1 MSRRH
6 ILTIPILIFF
16 LCMLSF
22 PQTVFAGASYGLLL
36 WFRHVLP
43 TLLPYMVLIN
53 VLIRTPALHWICRI
67 TSPFLCPLFG
77 TSYYGTFAVLT
88 GFLCG
93 YPMGAKT
100 ASDLLDAQ
108 KISRSEASYLLSFCN
123 NTSPAFILSYVVIQN
138 LKNDSIS
145 IPFLLI
151 LTLVPLM
158 MSFVFRLFYRPTD
171 HIRSFSHLIQ
181 FSSSTTSQAIK
192 SDIPGSFLDSL
203 SGHFFDPSQDSPR
216 KMTENLSG
224 NFFDRCIMNAFESIT
239 KVGGYMMMFSVLIQ
253 LLASA
258 LPDNTFSLLLYS
270 SLEIST
276 GIRLLASS
284 ALYTSQKII
293 LCAALTSFGGW
304 CCIAQTYSMIS
315 GNHLPILP
323 YIAEK
328 LVTALVTS
336 LLISAYIYAI

>member
-6 ILTIPILIFF
+6 FLTIPILIFF

-53 VLIRTPALHWICRI
+53 ILIRTPALHWICHI
-67 TSPFLCPLFG
+67 TSPFLCPLLG

-123 NTSPAFILSYVVIQN
+123 NTSPAFILSYVVAQN
-138 LKNDSIS
+138 MKERNLC
-145 IPFLLI
+145 IPFFLI
-151 LTLVPLM
+151 LTFTPLM
-158 MSFVFRLFYRPTD
+158 LSFIFRLFYRLPESSC
-171 HIRSFSHLIQ
+171 SFPQ
-181 FSSSTTSQAIK
+181 VT
-192 SDIPGSFLDSL
+192 PGSFSN
-203 SGHFFDPSQDSPR
+203 PSESISD
-216 KMTENLSG
+216 
-224 NFFDRCIMNAFESIT
+224 NFLDRCILNAFESVT

-253 LLASA
+253 LLASV
-258 LPDNTFSLLLYS
+258 LPNTIFSLLLYS

-276 GIRLLASS
+276 GIRLLFSS
-284 ALYTSQKII
+284 ALYTTEKII
-293 LCAALTSFGGW
+293 LCAFLTSFGGW

-315 GNHLPILP
+315 SSQLPILP
-323 YIAEK
+323 YITAK

>member
-53 VLIRTPALHWICRI
+53 ILIRTPALHWICRI
-67 TSPFLCPLFG
+67 TSPLLCPLLG

-138 LKNDSIS
+138 LKKDSIS

-151 LTLVPLM
+151 LTLTPLM
-158 MSFVFRLFYRPTD
+158 MSFVFRLFYRAKD
-171 HIRSFSHLIQ
+171 HIHPFSHMMQ
-181 FSSSTTSQAIK
+181 VSSSTASQ
-192 SDIPGSFLDSL
+192 S
-203 SGHFFDPSQDSPR
+203 
-216 KMTENLSG
+216 ENLSG

-239 KVGGYMMMFSVLIQ
+239 KVGGYMMIFSVLIQ

-258 LPDNTFSLLLYS
+258 LPDNTASLLLYS

-293 LCAALTSFGGW
+293 LCAALTSFCGW

>member
-1 MSRRH
+1 MSRH
-6 ILTIPILIFF
+6 PALTIPILILFF
-16 LCMLSF
+16 SMLSF
-22 PQTVFAGASYGLLL
+22 PQTVFTGASYGLVL

-43 TLLPYMVLIN
+43 TLLPYMILIN
-53 VLIRTPALHWICRI
+53 VLICTPALHWICRI
-67 TSPFLCPLFG
+67 TSTFLCPLLG

-100 ASDLLDAQ
+100 TSDLLNVN

-123 NTSPAFILSYVVIQN
+123 NTSPAFILSYVVAQN
-138 LKNDSIS
+138 MKERNLC
-145 IPFLLI
+145 IPFFLI
-151 LTLVPLM
+151 LTFTPLM
-158 MSFVFRLFYRPTD
+158 LSFIFRLFYRLPESSC
-171 HIRSFSHLIQ
+171 SFPQ
-181 FSSSTTSQAIK
+181 VT
-192 SDIPGSFLDSL
+192 PGSFSN
-203 SGHFFDPSQDSPR
+203 PSESIS
-216 KMTENLSG
+216 NSFL
-224 NFFDRCIMNAFESIT
+224 DRCILNAFESVT

-253 LLASA
+253 LLASV
-258 LPDNTFSLLLYS
+258 LPNTIFSLLLYS

-276 GIRLLASS
+276 GIRLLFSS
-284 ALYTSQKII
+284 ALYTTEKII
-293 LCAALTSFGGW
+293 LCAFLTSFGGW

-315 GNHLPILP
+315 GSQLPILP

>member
-6 ILTIPILIFF
+6 FLTIPILIFF

-22 PQTVFAGASYGLLL
+22 PQTVFTGASYGLVL

-43 TLLPYMVLIN
+43 TLLPYMILIN
-53 VLIRTPALHWICRI
+53 ILIRTPALHWICRI
-67 TSPFLCPLFG
+67 TSPFLCPLLG

-138 LKNDSIS
+138 LKKDSIS

-151 LTLVPLM
+151 LTLTPLM
-158 MSFVFRLFYRPTD
+158 MSFVFRLFYHTKD
-171 HIRSFSHLIQ
+171 HIHPFSHMMQ
-181 FSSSTTSQAIK
+181 VSSSTASQ
-192 SDIPGSFLDSL
+192 S
-203 SGHFFDPSQDSPR
+203 
-216 KMTENLSG
+216 ENLSG
-224 NFFDRCIMNAFESIT
+224 NFFDRCIMNAFKSIT

-258 LPDNTFSLLLYS
+258 LPDNTASLLLYS
-270 SLEIST
+270 GLEISI
-276 GIRLLASS
+276 GIRQLASS
-284 ALYTSQKII
+284 ALYTSHKII

-328 LVTALVTS
+328 LATALVTS

>member
-6 ILTIPILIFF
+6 FLTIPILIFF

-22 PQTVFAGASYGLLL
+22 PQTVFSGASYGLLL

-53 VLIRTPALHWICRI
+53 ILIRTPALHWICHI
-67 TSPFLCPLFG
+67 TSPFLCPLLG

-100 ASDLLDAQ
+100 ASDLLDTQ

-123 NTSPAFILSYVVIQN
+123 NTSPAFILSYVVAQN
-138 LKNDSIS
+138 MKERNLC
-145 IPFLLI
+145 IPFFLI
-151 LTLVPLM
+151 LTFTPLM
-158 MSFVFRLFYRPTD
+158 LSFIFRLFYRLPESSC
-171 HIRSFSHLIQ
+171 SFPQ
-181 FSSSTTSQAIK
+181 VT
-192 SDIPGSFLDSL
+192 PGSFSNPSESISDSFL
-203 SGHFFDPSQDSPR
+203 
-216 KMTENLSG
+216 
-224 NFFDRCIMNAFESIT
+224 DRCILNAFESVT

-253 LLASA
+253 LLASV
-258 LPDNTFSLLLYS
+258 LPNTIFSLLLYS

-276 GIRLLASS
+276 GIRLLFSS
-284 ALYTSQKII
+284 ALYTTEKII
-293 LCAALTSFGGW
+293 LCAFLTSFGGW

-315 GNHLPILP
+315 SSQLPILP
-323 YIAEK
+323 YITAK

-336 LLISAYIYAI
+336 ILISAYIYDI

>member
-1 MSRRH
+1 MSRH
-6 ILTIPILIFF
+6 PALTIPILILFF
-16 LCMLSF
+16 SMLSF
-22 PQTVFAGASYGLLL
+22 PQTVFTGASYGLVL

-43 TLLPYMVLIN
+43 TLLPYMILIN
-53 VLIRTPALHWICRI
+53 VLICTPALHWICRI
-67 TSPFLCPLFG
+67 TSTFLCPLLG

-100 ASDLLDAQ
+100 TSDLLNVN

-123 NTSPAFILSYVVIQN
+123 NTSPAFILSYVVAQN
-138 LKNDSIS
+138 MKERNLC
-145 IPFLLI
+145 IPFFLI
-151 LTLVPLM
+151 LTFTPLM
-158 MSFVFRLFYRPTD
+158 LSFIFRLFYRLPEFSC
-171 HIRSFSHLIQ
+171 SFPQ
-181 FSSSTTSQAIK
+181 VT
-192 SDIPGSFLDSL
+192 PGSFSN
-203 SGHFFDPSQDSPR
+203 PSESIS
-216 KMTENLSG
+216 NSFL
-224 NFFDRCIMNAFESIT
+224 DRCILNAFESVT

-253 LLASA
+253 LLASV
-258 LPDNTFSLLLYS
+258 LPNTIFSLLLYS

-276 GIRLLASS
+276 GIRLLFSS
-284 ALYTSQKII
+284 ALYTTEKII
-293 LCAALTSFGGW
+293 LCAFLTSFGGW

-315 GNHLPILP
+315 GSQLPILP

>member
-1 MSRRH
+1 MSRH
-6 ILTIPILIFF
+6 PSLTIPILILFF
-16 LCMLSF
+16 SMLSF
-22 PQTVFAGASYGLLL
+22 PQTVFTGASYGLVL

-43 TLLPYMVLIN
+43 TLLPYMILIN
-53 VLIRTPALHWICRI
+53 VLICTPALHWICRI
-67 TSPFLCPLFG
+67 TSTFLCPLLG

-100 ASDLLDAQ
+100 TSDLLNVN

-123 NTSPAFILSYVVIQN
+123 NTSPAFILSYVVAQN
-138 LKNDSIS
+138 MKERNLC
-145 IPFLLI
+145 IPFFLI
-151 LTLVPLM
+151 LTFTPLM
-158 MSFVFRLFYRPTD
+158 LSFIFRLFYRLPESSC
-171 HIRSFSHLIQ
+171 SFPQ
-181 FSSSTTSQAIK
+181 VT
-192 SDIPGSFLDSL
+192 PGSFSN
-203 SGHFFDPSQDSPR
+203 PSESIS
-216 KMTENLSG
+216 NSFL
-224 NFFDRCIMNAFESIT
+224 DRCILNAFESVT

-253 LLASA
+253 LLASV
-258 LPDNTFSLLLYS
+258 LPNTTFSLLLYS

-276 GIRLLASS
+276 GIRLLFSS
-284 ALYTSQKII
+284 ALYTTEKII
-293 LCAALTSFGGW
+293 LCAFLTSFGGW

-315 GNHLPILP
+315 GSQLPILP

>member
-1 MSRRH
+1 MYAVIS
-6 ILTIPILIFF
+6 TDS
-16 LCMLSF
+16 LCRCQL
-22 PQTVFAGASYGLLL
+22 
-36 WFRHVLP
+36 
-43 TLLPYMVLIN
+43 
-53 VLIRTPALHWICRI
+53 RTPPVVPACPSHI
-67 TSPFLCPLFG
+67 TSLYGPDQYSDPHPCTSLDLPHHITVSMSAPC

-138 LKNDSIS
+138 LKKDSIS

-151 LTLVPLM
+151 LTLTPLM
-158 MSFVFRLFYRPTD
+158 MSFVFRLFYRAKD
-171 HIRSFSHLIQ
+171 HIHPFSHMMQ
-181 FSSSTTSQAIK
+181 VSSSTASQ
-192 SDIPGSFLDSL
+192 S
-203 SGHFFDPSQDSPR
+203 
-216 KMTENLSG
+216 ENLSG
-224 NFFDRCIMNAFESIT
+224 NYFDRCIMNAFESIT

-258 LPDNTFSLLLYS
+258 LPDNTASLLLYS

-276 GIRLLASS
+276 GIRRLASS
-284 ALYTSQKII
+284 ALYTSHKII

-328 LVTALVTS
+328 LATALVTS